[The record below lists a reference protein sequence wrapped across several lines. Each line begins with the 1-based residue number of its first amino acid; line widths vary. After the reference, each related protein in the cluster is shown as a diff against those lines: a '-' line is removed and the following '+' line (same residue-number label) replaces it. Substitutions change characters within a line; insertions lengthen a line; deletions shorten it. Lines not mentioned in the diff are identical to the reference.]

1 MAHDHHHHE
10 GHDHHDHDHPQAQ
23 HHGHHHHGGGHHH
36 GAVGNLKVAFFLN
49 LGFTI
54 LEIFGGIF
62 TNSMAILSDALH
74 DFGDS
79 IALGLAWYLE
89 GVAGKESDRAY
100 SYGYRRFS
108 VLGAFINS
116 VVLIVGAVFILR
128 NTIPRLLHP
137 EASDAKGMIV
147 FALIGIAVNG
157 AAVLRLQ
164 KGTTLNERVVALHLL
179 EDVLGWVAILVGSIV
194 MLFADVPILDP
205 ILSLGIMAYVLINV
219 FRNLGKSFRIFLQ
232 GTPAQLVPAEIESKI
247 RALEGVED
255 VHDLHLWT
263 LDGEYNVATLHVV
276 VAGPM
281 GLEGTEVVKKRV
293 RSRLKELEIKHATIE
308 IEGVDTDCELEDC
321 AEHTH
326 PGKIEEPK
334 HLDPILEER
343 SGEAVE

>member
-1 MAHDHHHHE
+1 VHSAHDH
-10 GHDHHDHDHPQAQ
+10 G
-23 HHGHHHHGGGHHH
+23 HHHGGGHHH
-36 GAVGNLKVAFFLN
+36 GHHHGAIGNLKVAFFLN
-49 LGFTI
+49 LGFTV

-89 GVAGKESDRAY
+89 RVAAKESDRAY
-100 SYGYRRFS
+100 SYGYARFS
-108 VLGAFINS
+108 VLGAFVNS
-116 VVLIVGAVFILR
+116 VILIVGAIFILQ

-137 EASDAKGMIV
+137 QVSDAKGMIV
-147 FALIGIAVNG
+147 FSLIGIAVNG

-164 KGTTLNERVVALHLL
+164 KGSTLNERVVALHLL

-205 ILSLGIMAYVLINV
+205 ILSIGIMAYVLINV

-232 GTPAQLVPAEIESKI
+232 GTPQELVPAEIESKI
-247 RALEGVED
+247 SALEGVVD

-263 LDGEYNVATLHVV
+263 LDGAYNVATLHVV

-281 GLEGTEVVKKRV
+281 GLAEIEVVKQRV
-293 RSRLKELEIKHATIE
+293 RNRLKELEIKHATIE
-308 IEGVDTDCELEDC
+308 IEDENTNCELEDC

-326 PGKIEEPK
+326 AGKIEEPK

-343 SGEAVE
+343 SKHLGEK